1 MGSSFFGGM
10 TNLDGLAKSTTNKL
24 AGAMTKF
31 SVLVIGLV
39 ITFFVMNSQYLEYLP
54 KFSLAAIMIFSGWKM
69 IMGLWHVGHYGQY
82 AMILATVCGLL
93 VYKVGIFEG
102 LLIAMAVHGLIN
114 FVVFIQA
121 DKVPGKVII
130 KKYLD
135 KFSSGG
141 GGAD

>member
-1 MGSSFFGGM
+1 
-10 TNLDGLAKSTTNKL
+10 
-24 AGAMTKF
+24 
-31 SVLVIGLV
+31 VI
-39 ITFFVMNSQYLEYLP
+39 
-54 KFSLAAIMIFSGWKM
+54 
-69 IMGLWHVGHYGQY
+69 HYGQY

-114 FVVFIQA
+114 YVVFSQA
-121 DKVPGKVII
+121 DKIPGKVII